1 MNTSRDPE
9 VAYGTNLIWV
19 SRGLMALVLGAMLS
33 VPGALWDAKALLRFG
48 LFMVGIGLVTI
59 VLSRYVWDY
68 E

>member
-33 VPGALWDAKALLRFG
+33 VPGALWDAEALLRFG
-48 LFMVGIGLVTI
+48 LIMAGIGLVTI